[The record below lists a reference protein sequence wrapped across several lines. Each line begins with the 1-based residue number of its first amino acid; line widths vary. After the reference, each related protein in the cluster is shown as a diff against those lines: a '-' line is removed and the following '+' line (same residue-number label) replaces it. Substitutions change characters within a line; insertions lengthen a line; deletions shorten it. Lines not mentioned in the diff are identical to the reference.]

1 MEGDNRR
8 TAYRED
14 LMRVEAWIRPLVVVL
29 ALWLLVGSPS
39 PRAAAAFDGQM
50 TWAVHVSIAP
60 TWFDPGEHPGII
72 TSMMTFYALHD
83 ALVKPM
89 PGSPAAASLAESW
102 TVSPDGLVYEFV
114 LRPGVTFHNGDA
126 MTAED
131 VKFSFERYRGAAA
144 KLIKE
149 KMAAVEIVDPLRI
162 RFRLKEPWPDFMA
175 FYATPATGAGWIV
188 PKVYAEKVG
197 EEGFKKAP
205 IGAGPYKF
213 VSFNPGVEL
222 VLEAH
227 ERYWRKAPN
236 IKRLVLRV
244 VTEEATRMAMLRRG
258 EADVAYSLRGELAEE
273 VKRTAGLKLAP
284 TMVPA
289 TFWID
294 FTTEQWNP
302 SSPWH
307 DRRVRLAA
315 SLAIDRQEISRA
327 ETLGFSK
334 ASSSIIPST
343 YEFYWPAPAIP
354 YDPAQAKKLLAEAGH
369 PQGFDAG
376 DLTCDS
382 SYSNVAEAVA
392 NYLKSVGIRVR
403 LRPMERVAFL
413 GQWREKKIRGGIM
426 QGGAGAFGNAATRI
440 DNYMTSSG
448 TYVYG
453 TYPEID
459 ALFAKQARELD
470 RGRREALLHEIQR
483 IAYDRVMFAP
493 IWELAFLNGVGPRV
507 EEAGLGLIQHHP
519 YSSPYEDLKLK
530 AK

>member
-1 MEGDNRR
+1 MRR
-8 TAYRED
+8 QTWVRSQA
-14 LMRVEAWIRPLVVVL
+14 LVL
-29 ALWLLVGSPS
+29 ALALLVGSPD
-39 PRAAAAFDGQM
+39 PRAAGAPEGQM

-60 TWFDPGEHPGII
+60 AWFDPGEHPGIV
-72 TSMMTFYALHD
+72 TSMLVFYALHD

-89 PGSPAAASLAESW
+89 PGNASAPSLAESW
-102 TVSPDGLVYEFV
+102 TLSPDGLVHEFA
-114 LRPGVTFHNGDA
+114 LRRGVIFHNGES

-144 KLIKE
+144 KLLKE
-149 KMAAVEIVDPLRI
+149 KVAAVEVVDPLRI
-162 RFRLKEPWPDFMA
+162 RFRLREPWPDFMA
-175 FYATPATGAGWIV
+175 FFATPATGAGWIV
-188 PKVYAEKVG
+188 PKAYVQAVG
-197 EEGFKKAP
+197 EDGFKKAP
-205 IGAGPYKF
+205 VGAGPYKF
-213 VSFNPGVEL
+213 VSFNPGVEM

-227 ERYWRKAPN
+227 DRYWRKVPN
-236 IKRLVLRV
+236 VKRLIFRV
-244 VTEEATRMAMLRRG
+244 IPDEATRLAMLKRG
-258 EADVAYSLRGELAEE
+258 ETDVAYSIRGAFADE

-284 TMVPA
+284 TLLPA

-302 SSPWH
+302 KSPWH

-315 SLAIDRQEISRA
+315 SLAIDREEINRA
-327 ETLGFSK
+327 ETLGFSRL
-334 ASSSIIPST
+334 SSSIIPSA
-343 YEFYWPAPAIP
+343 YEFYWPAPPIG
-354 YDPAQAKKLLAEAGH
+354 YDPAQAKRLLAEAGY
-369 PQGFDAG
+369 PQGFDGG
-376 DLTCDS
+376 DLTCDA
-382 SYSNVAEAVA
+382 SYTNVAEAVA
-392 NYLKSVGIRVR
+392 NYLKAVGIQTR

-440 DNYMTSSG
+440 DNYMTSRG

-459 ALFAKQARELD
+459 ALFAEQAQELD
-470 RGRREALLHEIQR
+470 RKKREALLHEIQR
-483 IAYDRVMFAP
+483 IAHDRVMFAP

-530 AK
+530 AQ

>member
-1 MEGDNRR
+1 MHQQ
-8 TAYRED
+8 T
-14 LMRVEAWIRPLVVVL
+14 WIRWLVVFS
-29 ALWLLVGSPS
+29 ALVLLVPWATT
-39 PRAAAAFDGQM
+39 RAAAAAEGQM

-83 ALVKPM
+83 ALLKPM
-89 PGSPAAASLAESW
+89 PGNPTAPSLAESW
-102 TVSPDGLVYEFV
+102 TVSPDGLAYEFV
-114 LRPGVTFHNGDA
+114 LRRGVVFHNGEA

-144 KLIKE
+144 KLFKD
-149 KMAAVEIVDPLRI
+149 KGAAVEVVDAHKIRVRLR
-162 RFRLKEPWPDFMA
+162 EAWPDFMA
-175 FYATPATGAGWIV
+175 FFATPATGAAWIV
-188 PKVYAEKVG
+188 PKAYVEKVG
-197 EEGFKKAP
+197 EDTFKKAP

-213 VSFNPGVEL
+213 VSFTPGVEL

-227 ERYWRKAPN
+227 ERYWRKPPQV
-236 IKRLVLRV
+236 KRLVFRV
-244 VTEEATRMAMLRRG
+244 VTEEATRLAMLKRG
-258 EADVAYSLRGELAEE
+258 EADVAYSIRGELAEE
-273 VKRTAGLKLAP
+273 IKRTRGLKLAP
-284 TMVPA
+284 TLIPA

-302 SSPWH
+302 KSPWH

-315 SLAIDRQEISRA
+315 NLAIDRQAISQA

-334 ASSSIIPST
+334 VSSSIIPST
-343 YEFYWPAPAIP
+343 FEFYWQAPP
-354 YDPAQAKKLLAEAGH
+354 LGHDPVEAKRLLTEAGY

-376 DLTCDS
+376 ELTCDS
-382 SYSNVAEAVA
+382 SYSNVAEAVV
-392 NYLKSVGIRVR
+392 NYFAAVGIRTR
-403 LRPMERVAFL
+403 LKPLERVAWL
-413 GQWREKKIRGGIM
+413 SQWREKKIRGLM
-426 QGGAGAFGNAATRI
+426 QAGAGAFGNAATRI
-440 DNYMTSSG
+440 DNYMTSQG
-448 TYVYG
+448 TYVSG

-459 ALFAKQARELD
+459 ALFAKQAGELD
-470 RGRREALLHEIQR
+470 RGKREAMLHEIQR

-530 AK
+530 AAQ